1 MAINRL
7 LTDKDREE
15 LKTLIDDMFSKLPEM
30 MKRKISLANV
40 QQAFVLDT
48 VRKLITYECKILSV
62 GCFEDTAYE
71 YLMNIPNEAKAE
83 IVGIDPQ
90 INSDLHSYKGTSG
103 LFDIVFSTSVLE
115 HVEDD
120 EEFIADICSLL
131 KVGGTGILTMDFNN
145 DYVVGDKLP
154 YSDLRFYTKHD
165 LEIRLTKVLNDNGCD
180 LVDVP
185 DWSGTAEFTHDGC
198 DYSFA
203 TFVFRKR

>member
-15 LKTLIDDMFSKLPEM
+15 LKPLIDDMFSKLPEM
-30 MKRKISLANV
+30 MKRKINLANV
-40 QQAFVLDT
+40 QQAFVLDI
-48 VRKLITYECKILSV
+48 VRKWITYECKILSV

-71 YLMNIPNEAKAE
+71 YLMNTPNKDKVE

-90 INSDLHSYKGTSG
+90 INFDLHSYKGASG

-120 EEFIADICSLL
+120 EEFVADICSLL
-131 KVGGTGILTMDFNN
+131 KVGGAGILTMDFND
-145 DYVVGDKLP
+145 DYRVGDKLP

-165 LEIRLTKVLNDNGCD
+165 LEFRLAKILTDNGCD
-180 LVDVP
+180 LVDAP

-198 DYSFA
+198 NYSFA

>member
-15 LKTLIDDMFSKLPEM
+15 LKPLIDDMFSKLPEM
-30 MKRKISLANV
+30 MKRKINLANV

-48 VRKLITYECKILSV
+48 VKKWITYGCRILSV

-71 YLMNIPNEAKAE
+71 YLMNTPNKAKAE

-90 INSDLHSYKGTSG
+90 INFDLHSYKGMSG

-115 HVEDD
+115 HVKDD
-120 EEFIADICSLL
+120 EEFVADICNLL
-131 KVGGTGILTMDFNN
+131 KVGGAGILTMDFNN
-145 DYVVGDKLP
+145 DYRVGDKLP
-154 YSDLRFYTKHD
+154 YTDLRFYTKHD
-165 LEIRLTKVLNDNGCD
+165 LEFRLTKILTDNGCD

-198 DYSFA
+198 NYSFS
-203 TFVFRKR
+203 TFVFRKK